1 LNAEQMLRSS
11 RDHYDAMI
19 CKPNASTIDL
29 AAKWQ
34 ARAAR
39 EKVTSVQIDNC
50 AARRNV
56 RRGVR
61 ARSLACELSNGV
73 QAS

>member
-1 LNAEQMLRSS
+1 
-11 RDHYDAMI
+11 MI

-39 EKVTSVQIDNC
+39 EKVTSVQIDTC

-61 ARSLACELSNGV
+61 ARSLACELWNGV
-73 QAS
+73 QAQLMRLRRGPEHGRWN